1 MWDVGMEAMNF
12 FLCRNPDGKIFF
24 LSHRSENHLSQDACY
39 LKLNGVGIWRF
50 LNNLAGLVS
59 VIT

>member
-1 MWDVGMEAMNF
+1 MEKYF
-12 FLCRNPDGKIFF
+12 SLVIVLKIIS
-24 LSHRSENHLSQDACY
+24 LRDACY